1 MPKDV
6 FLSATNMFIDAFI
19 AYIKAERRYS
29 VHTVRAYERDLRDFE
44 TYITEVEESLT
55 LLQVD
60 TDIVRTWAAMLID
73 EGKAA
78 SSVNRKLSAL
88 RTFYDF
94 MRSEGN
100 VAANPLFGLKGPKSK
115 RMLPTFLREQEI
127 NKVIDSALGTGDFV
141 GQRNRAIILCFY
153 ETGIRLSELV
163 GLNVADVNSPNRSL
177 KVFGKR
183 SRERIIPLVNE
194 LYVALGEYMNAR
206 AGLVPESQEALF
218 VTPQGGRLSSSQV
231 YRIVRRCLK
240 GKTSL
245 NKRSPH
251 VLRHTFATVMLNNE
265 AQLGVVKEILGHRS
279 LTATEIYTHLT
290 FEELKKDYKK
300 AHPRADK

>member
-1 MPKDV
+1 
-6 FLSATNMFIDAFI
+6 MFIDTFI
-19 AYIKAERRYS
+19 AHIKAERRYS
-29 VHTVRAYERDLRDFE
+29 LHTVRAYERDLRDFE
-44 TYITEVEESLT
+44 VFVTGLEESLT

-60 TDIVRTWAAMLID
+60 TDIVRAWAAALID
-73 EGKAA
+73 EGKTA

-100 VAANPLFGLKGPKSK
+100 IAANPLFELKGPKSK
-115 RMLPTFLREQEI
+115 KILPTFLREEEM
-127 NKVIDSALGTGDFV
+127 NKVIDDVQASDDFV
-141 GQRNRAIILCFY
+141 SLRDRAIILCFY

-163 GLNVADVNSPNRSL
+163 GLDVADVNVSNKSL

-194 LYVALGEYMNAR
+194 LFGILGDYINIR
-206 AGLVPESQEALF
+206 SSLVPGSQSALF
-218 VTPQGGRLSSSQV
+218 VTPQGNRLSSSQV
-231 YRIVRRCLK
+231 YRIVHKCLN
-240 GKTSL
+240 GKTRL
-245 NKRSPH
+245 EKRSPH
-251 VLRHTFATVMLNNE
+251 VLRHTFATVMLNND
-265 AQLGVVKEILGHRS
+265 AQLGVVKEILGHRR